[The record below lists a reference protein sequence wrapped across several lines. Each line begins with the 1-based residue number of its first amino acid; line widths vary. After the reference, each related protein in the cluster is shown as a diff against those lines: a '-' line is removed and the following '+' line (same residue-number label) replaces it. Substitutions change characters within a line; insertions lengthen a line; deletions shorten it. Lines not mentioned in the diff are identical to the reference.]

1 VASGL
6 RDLRLAQSVGVS
18 TFDVWDF
25 KTLLYYQ
32 NYSSLMI
39 SKICGLSIM
48 AVTLSIVLYSSP
60 ALGAAADIY
69 TMSCS
74 YTKDKKTSFCS
85 DNDPSNNDVW
95 RCDKQKNGTWKCG
108 KTVSQSSTS
117 LPTDLKKGLDLAKT
131 SAVNVTSTSP
141 GKDFMS
147 KKNELLKN
155 DNQFQKVNP
164 DEGSNTSSTG

>member
-1 VASGL
+1 MNLKIGILSITMA
-6 RDLRLAQSVGVS
+6 
-18 TFDVWDF
+18 
-25 KTLLYYQ
+25 TLLTAV
-32 NYSSLMI
+32 YSS
-39 SKICGLSIM
+39 S
-48 AVTLSIVLYSSP
+48 AF
-60 ALGAAADIY
+60 GAAADTY

-74 YTKDKKTSFCS
+74 YTKDKKTAFCS
-85 DNDPSNNDVW
+85 DNDPTNNDVW

-141 GKDFMS
+141 QKDFMS

-155 DNQFQKVNP
+155 DNQITSEKVNP
-164 DEGSNTSSTG
+164 DEGNTNSSSSTG

>member
-1 VASGL
+1 MNLKIGILSITMA
-6 RDLRLAQSVGVS
+6 
-18 TFDVWDF
+18 
-25 KTLLYYQ
+25 TLLMAV
-32 NYSSLMI
+32 YSS
-39 SKICGLSIM
+39 S
-48 AVTLSIVLYSSP
+48 AF
-60 ALGAAADIY
+60 GAAADTY

-74 YTKDKKTSFCS
+74 YTKDKKTAFCS
-85 DNDPSNNDVW
+85 DNDPTNNDVW

-141 GKDFMS
+141 QKDFMS

-155 DNQFQKVNP
+155 DNQITSEKVNP
-164 DEGSNTSSTG
+164 DEGNTNSSSSTG

>member
-1 VASGL
+1 MNLKIGILSITMA
-6 RDLRLAQSVGVS
+6 
-18 TFDVWDF
+18 
-25 KTLLYYQ
+25 TLLTAV
-32 NYSSLMI
+32 YSS
-39 SKICGLSIM
+39 S
-48 AVTLSIVLYSSP
+48 AF
-60 ALGAAADIY
+60 GAAADTY

-74 YTKDKKTSFCS
+74 YTKDKKTAFCS
-85 DNDPSNNDVW
+85 DNDPTNNDVW

-141 GKDFMS
+141 QKDFMS

-155 DNQFQKVNP
+155 DNQITSQKINP
-164 DEGSNTSSTG
+164 DEGNTNSSSSTG

>member
-1 VASGL
+1 MNLKIGILSITMA
-6 RDLRLAQSVGVS
+6 
-18 TFDVWDF
+18 
-25 KTLLYYQ
+25 TLLTAV
-32 NYSSLMI
+32 YSS
-39 SKICGLSIM
+39 S
-48 AVTLSIVLYSSP
+48 AF
-60 ALGAAADIY
+60 GAAADTY

-74 YTKDKKTSFCS
+74 YTKDKKTAFCS
-85 DNDPSNNDVW
+85 DNDPTNNDVW

-141 GKDFMS
+141 QKDFMS

-155 DNQFQKVNP
+155 DNQITSEKVNP
-164 DEGSNTSSTG
+164 DGGNTNSSSSTG